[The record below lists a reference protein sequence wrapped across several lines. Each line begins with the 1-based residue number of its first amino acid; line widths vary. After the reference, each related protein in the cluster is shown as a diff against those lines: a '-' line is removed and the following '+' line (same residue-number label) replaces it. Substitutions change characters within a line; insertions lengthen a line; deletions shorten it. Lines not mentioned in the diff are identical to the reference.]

1 MAAVAS
7 VHFLLFPDMGDQ
19 SIKNTIKYISN
30 LIIFIKYKSIKLAS
44 RGANKKNKCKNS
56 TRKCVKPM
64 Q

>member
-30 LIIFIKYKSIKLAS
+30 LIIFIKYKFSSIVISIYRWEENEKQ
-44 RGANKKNKCKNS
+44 G
-56 TRKCVKPM
+56 V
-64 Q
+64 